1 MGYITEDGLKNLK
14 AYRYVSGGYSVVDK
28 YMNIWWEFFVKLI
41 PLVNNLFYSPH
52 LQNIAPN
59 LITLV
64 GLVISVAGASV
75 FLYHDLTLSK
85 PMPAWMYFF
94 SAFCMFMYQTLDAV
108 DGK

>member
-52 LQNIAPN
+52 L
-59 LITLV
+59 
-64 GLVISVAGASV
+64 
-75 FLYHDLTLSK
+75 
-85 PMPAWMYFF
+85 
-94 SAFCMFMYQTLDAV
+94 
-108 DGK
+108 